1 MSYDSEDITRLKQ
14 ALLSKSD
21 VDLLHS
27 IDKAQRL
34 CKEQPKYIKDFL
46 PLITPLAENEYPWV
60 QKNASKCIKNLNR
73 IEKKYK
79 NKSGSSKEE
88 PNGSIKLTNVNEYVD
103 YLLTI
108 LKQKRHYQRK
118 VQEIYDNT
126 NIDLTEALPPISE
139 QIRFIVEHNIS
150 NYLVDL
156 FSKREIM
163 RIAIMVGIDITNKS
177 RNFDLISLEIYQA
190 LGFETSRSDYLEL

>member
-1 MSYDSEDITRLKQ
+1 
-14 ALLSKSD
+14 
-21 VDLLHS
+21 
-27 IDKAQRL
+27 
-34 CKEQPKYIKDFL
+34 
-46 PLITPLAENEYPWV
+46 
-60 QKNASKCIKNLNR
+60 CIKNLNK

-88 PNGSIKLTNVNEYVD
+88 PNGNIKLTNVNEYVD

-108 LKQKRHYQRK
+108 LKQKRQYQRK
-118 VQEIYDNT
+118 IQEIYDKANV
-126 NIDLTEALPPISE
+126 NLTEILPPISE
-139 QIRFIVEHNIS
+139 QIRFIVENNIP

-163 RIAIMVGIDITNKS
+163 RIAIMTGVDITNKS
-177 RNFDLISLEIYQA
+177 KSFDLISLEIYQA